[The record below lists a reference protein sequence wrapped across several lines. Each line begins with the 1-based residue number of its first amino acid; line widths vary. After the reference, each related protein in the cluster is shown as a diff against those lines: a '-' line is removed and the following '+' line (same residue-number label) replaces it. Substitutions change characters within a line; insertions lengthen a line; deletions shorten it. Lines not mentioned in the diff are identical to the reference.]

1 MNSGKR
7 AIKDKKKFIRI
18 AAIILCLA
26 GFSILASQ
34 FYGDLYTIYKQRR
47 LHQEW
52 NSQSTRTNSTTT
64 DRYTAGKQKNE
75 DDRPGQNPEDNS
87 VEKNNENKT
96 STQKQPATKNNEKPS
111 GQKTPSD
118 IPHQINHT
126 RIKLGSPFARI
137 TIPKIKVDDIVVEG
151 VDQEQLALG
160 PGHMEETAW
169 PGEYGNM
176 VVSGHRVTH
185 SRPFFR
191 LDELKVG
198 DSIVIYT
205 KSQEFTYH
213 VIEKKVVKPTNLN
226 VIKPTRNRI
235 LTLTT
240 CNPPYSAKTR
250 LIIHA
255 KMY

>member
-1 MNSGKR
+1 VYKR
-7 AIKDKKKFIRI
+7 QADK
-18 AAIILCLA
+18 
-26 GFSILASQ
+26 
-34 FYGDLYTIYKQRR
+34 YT
-47 LHQEW
+47 
-52 NSQSTRTNSTTT
+52 T
-64 DRYTAGKQKNE
+64 GKQKNE
-75 DDRPGQNPEDNS
+75 DRQTGQNPKEKS
-87 VEKNNENKT
+87 VEINTKNKT
-96 STQKQPATKNNEKPS
+96 STKKQPGTINSEKPS
-111 GQKTPSD
+111 DEKPPSD
-118 IPHQINHT
+118 MQRQIKHAK
-126 RIKLGSPFARI
+126 IKFGSPFARI
-137 TIPKIKVDDIVVEG
+137 VIPKIKVDDIVVEG

-255 KMY
+255 KIY

>member
-1 MNSGKR
+1 MNGNKKAMKDEKR
-7 AIKDKKKFIRI
+7 YIKI
-18 AAIILCLA
+18 AAIVLCLA

-47 LHQEW
+47 LRQEW
-52 NSQSTRTNSTTT
+52 DSQIPKTSSTKMDKYKIGTQENADRQTGQNST
-64 DRYTAGKQKNE
+64 GK
-75 DDRPGQNPEDNS
+75 P
-87 VEKNNENKT
+87 VEKGSRSTT
-96 STQKQPATKNNEKPS
+96 STQKQPDTVDSKKPSDEKPLS
-111 GQKTPSD
+111 N
-118 IPHQINHT
+118 IPR
-126 RIKLGSPFARI
+126 RIEHAKIKFGSAFARI
-137 TIPKIKVDDIVVEG
+137 VIPKIKVDDIVVEG

-191 LDELKVG
+191 LDELKIG
-198 DSIVIYT
+198 DTIVIYT

>member
-7 AIKDKKKFIRI
+7 EIKDRKKFIKI
-18 AAIILCLA
+18 AAVILCLA

-34 FYGDLYTIYKQRR
+34 FYGDLYTAYKQKR

-52 NSQSTRTNSTTT
+52 DAQNTRTNSTKT
-64 DRYTAGKQKNE
+64 DKYTANKQKNE
-75 DDRPGQNPEDNS
+75 DRQTGQDSTDKS
-87 VEKNNENKT
+87 VEKSIKNKT
-96 STQKQPATKNNEKPS
+96 STQKQPDKVNDEKS
-111 GQKTPSD
+111 SSD
-118 IPHQINHT
+118 IPRQIKHAK
-126 RIKLGSPFARI
+126 IKLGSAFARI
-137 TIPKIKVDDIVVEG
+137 TIPRIKIDDIVVEG

-169 PGEYGNM
+169 PGEFGNM

-198 DSIVIYT
+198 DPIIIYT
-205 KSQEFTYH
+205 KSQKFTYH

-255 KMY
+255 KMH